1 MSAASHKLPMSVE
14 DYLEG
19 EARAKQK
26 YEYVEGS
33 VYAMAGASNN
43 HNLIATN
50 ATGTL
55 HSQLRGCPCK
65 VFNSDA
71 KIRVRNSSGTR
82 FYYPDLSVVCEPNS
96 SNDSF
101 QDCPVVIVEV
111 ISASSRRTDEYEKRE
126 SYLTID
132 SLCVFILVEQQS
144 PSALVY
150 RRTKNGFVA
159 ELYTSLS
166 AIIPLPEIDCKLALV
181 EIYESI
187 NFPTPEQIHEQEEH
201 YQLTG
206 QMPAEFVF

>member
-1 MSAASHKLPMSVE
+1 MSVE
-14 DYLEG
+14 DFLEG

-26 YEYVEGS
+26 YEYVDGA

-50 ATGTL
+50 ATVCIGG
-55 HSQLRGCPCK
+55 QLRGKPCH

-71 KIRVRNSSGTR
+71 KVRVRNSRGSR
-82 FYYPDLSVVCEPNS
+82 FYYPDLSVVCQPNHS
-96 SNDSF
+96 EDSF
-101 QDCPVVIVEV
+101 QDSPVVIVEV
-111 ISASSRRTDEYEKRE
+111 ISASTRRTDEHEKRE
-126 SYLTID
+126 SYLTINT
-132 SLCVFILVEQQS
+132 LRVYVLVEQKA
-144 PSALVY
+144 PSVLVY

-159 ELYTSLS
+159 ESYTGLS
-166 AIIPLPEIDCKLALV
+166 AIIPLPEIDCNLALA
-181 EIYESI
+181 ELYESI